1 MAKEFG
7 KRGIPSAA
15 VYSNADGEFSMDRA
29 EAIEKL
35 KNGEI
40 KVIFSVDMFNEGV
53 DIPSVD
59 MVMFLRPTESPVV
72 FLQQLG
78 RGLRRNKGKEY
89 LNVLDFIGNY
99 EKAGRVRYLL
109 TGRNKQE
116 KKPTCP
122 AAKRTTLDD

>member
-72 FLQQLG
+72 FLQQL
-78 RGLRRNKGKEY
+78 
-89 LNVLDFIGNY
+89 
-99 EKAGRVRYLL
+99 YLL
-109 TGRNKQE
+109 F
-116 KKPTCP
+116 
-122 AAKRTTLDD
+122 